1 MALPT
6 WGRAKSK
13 QSRDGSRS
21 SGSRY
26 QVLAHL
32 ENERTVVSP
41 DTTAVTSPAK
51 SRRDV
56 FNGVIR
62 EASQVY
68 TKLHKMLVDG
78 SLDAESRKQI
88 SSEADSLTEEVM
100 RFRSG
105 PTSPKMVALTGRIQ
119 RLKGI
124 YLTKMSPAS
133 FKAVSGGASDVP
145 ESVSE
150 EVDLEVENKLGADD
164 DSGMGDCGAT
174 QGGCENRCKKSGI
187 DVDEGNGIETPT
199 SGIDEVDE
207 AKNEEENRVEGLGTN
222 ACPEVAADAGFEP
235 LNQTS
240 KLDYASELNDFA
252 VDVYGVEKG
261 VMPLRSEF
269 QIANKPDKFCD
280 AHNLFDK
287 LPKPNLSKINAT
299 RQMPVIGGRSKSWA
313 EIVAEPHS
321 GLGDLSKADG
331 VEEVPREG
339 EARVSYSTEQGESL
353 STPLTAGRDNVDSF
367 YPCNDVSVNIVNPV
381 CMNGGESRILAGE
394 CMKQVEEIEVFSG
407 IDLHVLDKMSE
418 PSSKAHTEVP
428 TVLFVGKSQTSDAVP
443 PESMLGK
450 SEGMQSWVDKGGNNG
465 IFANQP
471 KTLGLESNCSRS
483 GTDLEFFESSNN
495 CSGIID
501 IEEDMVDEDPWIYC
515 IVGYFLGYDMPF
527 GLVRAT

>member
-1 MALPT
+1 MKET
-6 WGRAKSK
+6 KQSSRRDSEKSK

-26 QVLAHL
+26 QVLAHS
-32 ENERTVVSP
+32 ENERIVASP

-62 EASQVY
+62 DAS
-68 TKLHKMLVDG
+68 
-78 SLDAESRKQI
+78 
-88 SSEADSLTEEVM
+88 
-100 RFRSG
+100 
-105 PTSPKMVALTGRIQ
+105 Q

-124 YLTKMSPAS
+124 HPSKMSPAS
-133 FKAVSGGASDVP
+133 FKAVSGGASEVP

-222 ACPEVAADAGFEP
+222 ACPEVAAGAGFEP

-269 QIANKPDKFCD
+269 QIANKPDK
-280 AHNLFDK
+280 
-287 LPKPNLSKINAT
+287 
-299 RQMPVIGGRSKSWA
+299 QMPVMGGRSKSWA

-321 GLGDLSKADG
+321 GLVDLSKADG
-331 VEEVPREG
+331 VERVPREG
-339 EARVSYSTEQGESL
+339 EARVSDSTEQGESL

-407 IDLHVLDKMSE
+407 IDRHVLDKMSE

-443 PESMLGK
+443 PE
-450 SEGMQSWVDKGGNNG
+450 
-465 IFANQP
+465 
-471 KTLGLESNCSRS
+471 
-483 GTDLEFFESSNN
+483 
-495 CSGIID
+495 
-501 IEEDMVDEDPWIYC
+501 
-515 IVGYFLGYDMPF
+515 
-527 GLVRAT
+527 